1 MIKLSKDFKV
11 LWFYG
16 LILTGKKNVSHI
28 QKRKQSLGS
37 PSENAGGDFGERR
50 DNKEAPA
57 VIIRQRG
64 QFFDQG
70 KGEKI

>member
-1 MIKLSKDFKV
+1 MCFKDFRTS
-11 LWFYG
+11 WFYS
-16 LILTGKKNVSHI
+16 ILSGEMNVFHI
-28 QKRKQSLGS
+28 QKRKQSLGF

-50 DNKEAPA
+50 DNKEVPS

>member
-1 MIKLSKDFKV
+1 MFLIFKKENNR
-11 LWFYG
+11 WG
-16 LILTGKKNVSHI
+16 P
-28 QKRKQSLGS
+28 